1 MNVMGDD
8 ILTAEI
14 EKKKSGWFKNALSTQ
29 PDRRIDD
36 SIESYSDEPE
46 TAQEDVI
53 LDMTADQVI
62 FSREAQDK
70 TALDVITSLENLLKE
85 RQLIALKNQALNEQ
99 VNTNGEMIQRIK
111 RESIKKDQQLQ
122 EKIKEIRELE
132 SNLTS
137 SQMSYDQL
145 LEDYKEYQLTSNLDF
160 DKLSNQLETEKTKY
174 EMLYEEASRTKK
186 QHLSTITELEDRIR
200 NLEIENQKFAEQYDK
215 ISGEKADLLKSIND
229 FTEKMSFSF
238 IQKHKD
244 NDA

>member
-1 MNVMGDD
+1 MGDD
-8 ILTAEI
+8 ILTAEL
-14 EKKKSGWFKNALSTQ
+14 EKKRSGWFKNALSNQ
-29 PDRRIDD
+29 PERKADDGSDENYVDD
-36 SIESYSDEPE
+36 SE
-46 TAQEDVI
+46 TTQEDVI
-53 LDMTADQVI
+53 LDMAADQII

-99 VNTNGEMIQRIK
+99 INTSNETIQRIK

-122 EKIKEIRELE
+122 EKVKEIRELE

-137 SQMSYDQL
+137 SQMGYDQL
-145 LEDYKEYQLTSNLDF
+145 LEDYKEYQLNSNLDF
-160 DKLSNQLETEKTKY
+160 DKISNQLETEKTKY

-186 QHLSTITELEDRIR
+186 QLLSSITELEDRIR

-238 IQKHKD
+238 IQKNKD
-244 NDA
+244 HDA